1 MPSFLSF
8 TKLNAMKLLHSY
20 DNLIILSNRLYD
32 HFPIKPLLSV
42 TVHCKNLRPAYF
54 PRWKK
59 FLSDDGP
66 QRSFDLLKLTKIA
79 GAGTYVDVTH
89 AFQSHCMKVLTLP
102 RNDLLCPLNWRC
114 RPQWKYAQ
122 MNNRHPWSLKKNQN
136 TGVRSGLVTYLCFDI
151 IRPFPKG
158 EGKRKKL

>member
-1 MPSFLSF
+1 
-8 TKLNAMKLLHSY
+8 MKLLQSY
-20 DNLIILSNRLYD
+20 DNLIILRKKLYGF
-32 HFPIKPLLSV
+32 FPIKLLLLV

-89 AFQSHCMKVLTLP
+89 AFQSHCMKVQ
-102 RNDLLCPLNWRC
+102 
-114 RPQWKYAQ
+114 QWAISISAWCSTFKLGQ
-122 MNNRHPWSLKKNQN
+122 HRVVISKKKHLWNKTN
-136 TGVRSGLVTYLCFDI
+136 TYLQYHFC
-151 IRPFPKG
+151 PF
-158 EGKRKKL
+158 

>member
-1 MPSFLSF
+1 MF
-8 TKLNAMKLLHSY
+8 
-20 DNLIILSNRLYD
+20 
-32 HFPIKPLLSV
+32 FPIEPSLSV

-102 RNDLLCPLNWRC
+102 RNDLLCPFNWRC

-122 MNNRHPWSLKKNQN
+122 MNNRHPWSLKEIKIK
-136 TGVRSGLVTYLCFDI
+136 TVSPKRAVTIVHFTTISGHFLANPFNIFHKTEALLVILN
-151 IRPFPKG
+151 
-158 EGKRKKL
+158 